1 MARTGA
7 TVVGATALVGLSG
20 AAAGQR
26 KDKPTIGEVTDEAE
40 DLTITATEIV
50 GNNLKISV
58 DVDPSSPSAD
68 TKVTVT
74 NLPVKVEVD
83 IDAGISSGASADFL
97 VSTNNALID
106 LDTGTSSGF
115 KLVIDLPQAD
125 ANLGITLDGV
135 SASAGPV
142 GVSVSTPSTP

>member
-1 MARTGA
+1 VSLT
-7 TVVGATALVGLSG
+7 G
-20 AAAGQR
+20 AAAGQ
-26 KDKPTIGEVTDEAE
+26 KPEQPTIGEVTDTAE

-50 GNNLKISV
+50 RNNFKISM
-58 DVDPSSPSAD
+58 DVDPSSPSAG

-74 NLPVKVEVD
+74 NLPAKVEAD
-83 IDAGISSGASADFL
+83 IDAGASSGASADFV

-115 KLVIDLPQAD
+115 KLVVDLPQAD

-142 GVSVSTPSTP
+142 GVSVSTP